1 MSRQDKV
8 SLARRAEQDGSVED
22 AERLYREAIEEG
34 DSYGYNNLA
43 QLLIEVGRMREVER
57 LFRKGVNA
65 GDPLAAKNLALF
77 LLEEGREVAA
87 TETIRVARRLG
98 RPPTEQELTD
108 SRTYHRTQSSKRP
121 LSSG

>member
-43 QLLIEVGRMREVER
+43 HPLIETGRMREVER
-57 LFRKGVNA
+57 VFRKGIKA
-65 GDPLAAKNLALF
+65 GDALAAKTSRSF
-77 LLEEGREVAA
+77 SWKREERW
-87 TETIRVARRLG
+87 L
-98 RPPTEQELTD
+98 P
-108 SRTYHRTQSSKRP
+108 KK
-121 LSSG
+121 